1 MKQNNIFQMEDL
13 NMKKNSVWLI
23 VALIAAVVVE
33 GCGSAPATT
42 ATAAP
47 ALTAPDWADELP
59 PEDAFWGIGI
69 AKLQNESLAQQAAT
83 SRARRAVAE
92 QLSVLVKG
100 MLTDYAR
107 EAGTLSDSTSI
118 QLVESVGRDLVSNQ
132 LSGAA
137 PNARKRMPDGTWW
150 VRVSL
155 PKADAKKAATSAIDS
170 EAARFA
176 DFKAQ
181 EALKMMDAQLDK
193 ANPKPLVRS
202 ED

>member
-1 MKQNNIFQMEDL
+1 MEDL
-13 NMKKNSVWLI
+13 KMKKNVWLI
-23 VALIAAVVVE
+23 AAFIAALAAA
-33 GCGSAPATT
+33 GCGSSAPAA

-47 ALTAPDWADELP
+47 PPTAPDWVDELP
-59 PEDAFWGIGI
+59 PEDAFWGIGS

-92 QLSVLVKG
+92 QLSVLVQG

-107 EAGTLSDSTSI
+107 EAGTLNDSTSL
-118 QLVESVGRDLVSNQ
+118 QLVESVGRDVVSNQ

-155 PKADAKKAATSAIDS
+155 QKADAKKAAASAIDS

-176 DFKAQ
+176 DFKAG
-181 EALKMMDAQLDK
+181 EALKMLDAQLDK
-193 ANPKPLVRS
+193 AAPKPLVRS